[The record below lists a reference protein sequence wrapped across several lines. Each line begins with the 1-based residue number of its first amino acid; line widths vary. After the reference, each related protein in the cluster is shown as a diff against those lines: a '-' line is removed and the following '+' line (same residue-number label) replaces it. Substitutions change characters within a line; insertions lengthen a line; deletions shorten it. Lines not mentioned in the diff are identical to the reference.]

1 LEGKAEGILEMKHLT
16 NEEVALW
23 YCVHT
28 RSRHE
33 EVVFQRLEDK
43 RMNAFLP
50 KLEVWSRRKDR
61 RKKIQKALFPGY
73 LFVHELLDPI
83 HRLEILKTPGV
94 ARILGN
100 EKGPV
105 PVPDSQIESIRTI
118 LDGKSAVSRFP
129 YLKEGQM
136 VRVVEG
142 PLKGCEGFLLK
153 IKEGKEKLIISVDL
167 LQRSVAVEIDGASVE
182 PISLL

>member
-1 LEGKAEGILEMKHLT
+1 MNRMT
-16 NEEVALW
+16 NEELALW
-23 YCVHT
+23 YCIHT

-43 RMNAFLP
+43 RMQAFLP

-73 LFVHELLDPI
+73 LFVHEILDPF

-94 ARILGN
+94 TRILGN

-105 PVPDSQIESIRTI
+105 PVPDPQIESIQNI
-118 LDGKSAVSRFP
+118 LNGKSAVSPFP
-129 YLKEGQM
+129 YLREGQM

-153 IKEGKEKLIISVDL
+153 IKEGREKLIISVDL

-182 PISLL
+182 PVSLL

>member
-105 PVPDSQIESIRTI
+105 PVPDTQIESIRTI
-118 LDGKSAVSRFP
+118 LDGKSAVSPFP

>member
-1 LEGKAEGILEMKHLT
+1 MMHISGEDLAF
-16 NEEVALW
+16 W
-23 YCVHT
+23 YCLHT

-33 EVVFQRLEDK
+33 EVVYHHLEDK
-43 RMNAFLP
+43 RIQTFLP

-73 LFVHELLDPI
+73 VFVHEILDPH

-94 ARILGN
+94 VKILGN
-100 EKGPV
+100 EKGPE
-105 PVPDSQIESIRTI
+105 PVPDIQIESIQTI
-118 LDGKSAVSRFP
+118 LGGKSAVSPFP
-129 YLKEGQM
+129 YLREGQI

-142 PLKGCEGFLLK
+142 PLKGSEGFLLK
-153 IKEGKEKLIISVDL
+153 IKEGKEKLVISVDL

-182 PISLL
+182 PVSLL